1 VLMATV
7 PATLAA
13 RPITLE
19 QLAALSDEIAAL
31 SRAGVPLDRG
41 LRELARDMPGRL
53 GQLAEAIGK
62 RLSEGRSL
70 DGVVEELGAALPPAY
85 RAVIAAGL
93 RAGHLPAAME
103 GIAHTARRI
112 AQLRNS
118 IYLSLIYPLIVL
130 LLTWILGV
138 FVLTKLGPVLS
149 RMLVEFDVVGP
160 WIVDAYDWLARHVG
174 WFGPLLP
181 VLFAVWLA
189 WSWYRAERIAAGLEL
204 HPLLAFGAIGTLARM
219 QRASRIASLADLL
232 ALQIGNAV
240 PLPQAV
246 ELASAAVGSSPLA
259 ASGKTLAE
267 QLRRGE
273 PIRHAPD
280 GFPPLLA
287 WTLASGQSPAQLKRA
302 LARTAEIHRDEVAR
316 RSQWLAFYVPL
327 VITTLVCGG
336 LVLTYA
342 ALALGPWIALMRRI
356 AEPL

>member
-1 VLMATV
+1 MATV
-7 PATLAA
+7 PATFVAH
-13 RPITLE
+13 PITLE

-41 LRELARDMPGRL
+41 LRELARDLPGRL
-53 GQLAEAIGK
+53 GKLAGAMGT
-62 RLSEGRSL
+62 RLEEGRSL
-70 DGVVEELGAALPPAY
+70 DGVVEELGSTLPPAY

-93 RAGHLPAAME
+93 RAGHLSAAME

-138 FVLTKLGPVLS
+138 FVLTKIGPVLS

-160 WIVDAYDWLARHVG
+160 WIIDTYDGLARHAE

-181 VLFAVWLA
+181 LLFAVWLA

-204 HPLLAFGAIGTLARM
+204 HPLLVFGAVGTLARM
-219 QRASRIASLADLL
+219 QRASRIATLADLL
-232 ALQIGNAV
+232 ALLIGNAV
-240 PLPQAV
+240 PLPDAV
-246 ELASAAVGSSPLA
+246 ELSSAAVGSAKLA
-259 ASGKTLAE
+259 AGGKTFAE

-273 PIRHAPD
+273 PIRHAPT
-280 GFPPLLA
+280 GFPPLLT
-287 WTLASGQSPAQLKRA
+287 WTLASAQSPVQLTRV
-302 LARTAEIHRDEVAR
+302 LSRTAEIHRDEVAR

-336 LVLTYA
+336 LVLIYA
-342 ALALGPWIALMRRI
+342 GLTLGPWIALMRRI
-356 AEPL
+356 AQPL